1 MNLLSLNYFEVLEK
15 ELICYLLEGN
25 NYSVEDLLEDLK
37 LARKENKGLYEI
49 IPENLLISFINAKE
63 ENFVYY
69 SVDKEA
75 NNYVIE
81 NSIGSGDTVKELLEN
96 VYVLENFVYFMNNYK
111 IYKIEEEYYLLYL
124 DN

>member
-63 ENFVYY
+63 ENFVSYL
-69 SVDKEA
+69 VDKEA

-81 NSIGSGDTVKELLEN
+81 NSIGSGDTIKELLEN
-96 VYVLENFVYFMNNYK
+96 VYVLENFVYFMNNY
-111 IYKIEEEYYLLYL
+111 II
-124 DN
+124 